1 MSGAIVGSGRFRK
14 SARSAAFA
22 TGTRLDG
29 QWAGLGGGNSMSDS
43 TVEVHDGA
51 GVLIVEDE
59 ALVALF
65 LEDTLDTLG
74 YRCCGVADNAEEAV
88 SLAQARRPALALVD
102 VGLRGD
108 RDGIAL
114 AADLTEL
121 GIAVVFLTGASDLE
135 TRRRAEAARPYGILS
150 KPCSERDIALML
162 ASAHLLS
169 KQ

>member
-74 YRCCGVADNAEEAV
+74 YRCCGVADTARSEEHTSELQSLMRISYAV
-88 SLAQARRPALALVD
+88 FCLKKNKTQ
-102 VGLRGD
+102 
-108 RDGIAL
+108 
-114 AADLTEL
+114 
-121 GIAVVFLTGASDLE
+121 
-135 TRRRAEAARPYGILS
+135 
-150 KPCSERDIALML
+150 K
-162 ASAHLLS
+162 
-169 KQ
+169 

>member
-1 MSGAIVGSGRFRK
+1 
-14 SARSAAFA
+14 
-22 TGTRLDG
+22 
-29 QWAGLGGGNSMSDS
+29 MSDS

-121 GIAVVFLTGASDLE
+121 GLAVFIFTVAWDAD
-135 TRRRAEAARPYGILS
+135 TRRPIGRAVGREGVVH
-150 KPCSERDIALML
+150 DV
-162 ASAHLLS
+162 
-169 KQ
+169 

>member
-1 MSGAIVGSGRFRK
+1 
-14 SARSAAFA
+14 
-22 TGTRLDG
+22 
-29 QWAGLGGGNSMSDS
+29 MSDS

-135 TRRRAEAARPYGILS
+135 TR
-150 KPCSERDIALML
+150 SEEHTSELQSLTRISYAVFCLKKKK
-162 ASAHLLS
+162 H
-169 KQ
+169 KHQTQKT

>member
-1 MSGAIVGSGRFRK
+1 
-14 SARSAAFA
+14 
-22 TGTRLDG
+22 
-29 QWAGLGGGNSMSDS
+29 MSDS

-135 TRRRAEAARPYGILS
+135 TRRRGIGGAS
-150 KPCSERDIALML
+150 CRERVCQTVSITVVAG
-162 ASAHLLS
+162 AI
-169 KQ
+169 KQKVIRKEGRRY

>member
-1 MSGAIVGSGRFRK
+1 
-14 SARSAAFA
+14 
-22 TGTRLDG
+22 
-29 QWAGLGGGNSMSDS
+29 MSDS

-121 GIAVVFLTGASDLE
+121 GLAVVFLTGASDLE
-135 TRRRAEAARPYGILS
+135 TRRRAAAALPSSILS
-150 KPCSERDIALML
+150 KPCSQRDIPLMR
-162 ASAHLLS
+162 SEERPVG
-169 KQ
+169 QE

>member
-1 MSGAIVGSGRFRK
+1 
-14 SARSAAFA
+14 
-22 TGTRLDG
+22 
-29 QWAGLGGGNSMSDS
+29 MSDS

-114 AADLTEL
+114 PPVSRDSGSLSLFSPERAISGHGGGPKL
-121 GIAVVFLTGASDLE
+121 GGLIAYWPSRAGGRISRSLWRQAPFLCQQRPTGIGKP
-135 TRRRAEAARPYGILS
+135 TRWTPGPNYTLV
-150 KPCSERDIALML
+150 
-162 ASAHLLS
+162 
-169 KQ
+169 

>member
-1 MSGAIVGSGRFRK
+1 
-14 SARSAAFA
+14 
-22 TGTRLDG
+22 
-29 QWAGLGGGNSMSDS
+29 MSDF

-108 RDGIAL
+108 RVGIAL
-114 AADLTEL
+114 AADLTVL
-121 GIAVVFLTGASDLE
+121 GIAVVFLTGRSE
-135 TRRRAEAARPYGILS
+135 ERRVGKECVS
-150 KPCSERDIALML
+150 PCRSRWAQY
-162 ASAHLLS
+162 H
-169 KQ
+169 